1 MNFKKL
7 ESYYNYYVVDQ
18 NLEEI
23 ERSFHLTGQ
32 KKKNQERLSDS
43 RIETFW
49 LIQPLE

>member
-32 KKKNQERLSDS
+32 KKIKKNQERLSDS
-43 RIETFW
+43 RIETF
-49 LIQPLE
+49 